1 MTENSISQKH
11 CGVFNRESRL
21 PKPDTENS
29 QCCVNTGPLAL
40 PLSGSRIG
48 LPLWAAQTEG
58 SHMNFAQALMEV
70 SSGGQW
76 TEGKNEAAE
85 RIDKAASSPEF
96 SQAEQ
101 T

>member
-1 MTENSISQKH
+1 
-11 CGVFNRESRL
+11 
-21 PKPDTENS
+21 
-29 QCCVNTGPLAL
+29 
-40 PLSGSRIG
+40 
-48 LPLWAAQTEG
+48 
-58 SHMNFAQALMEV
+58 MNFAQALMEV

-85 RIDKAASSPEF
+85 RMDKAASSPEF